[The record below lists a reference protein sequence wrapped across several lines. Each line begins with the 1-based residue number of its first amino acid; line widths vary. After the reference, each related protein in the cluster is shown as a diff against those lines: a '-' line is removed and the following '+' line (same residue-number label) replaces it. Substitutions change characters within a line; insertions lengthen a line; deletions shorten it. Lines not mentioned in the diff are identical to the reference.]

1 MSTIE
6 QLEKEAKQNVS
17 KQLLTLLQR
26 SDQLEKVNQYKQR
39 IIRKKISVETTLKTA
54 MQSQLDGVLS
64 GIQEL
69 KTVLDDMHTIKGN
82 IHEMKNSLQLLPPLG
97 LKLSDLRA
105 QNNRHVQYVTAIE
118 NLTHVFAVPDSVER
132 TKQWISEGKLLHAH
146 QSLMD
151 LEKSR
156 DELMYETHKL
166 NNQSM
171 ADKLLLQDYFSDVE
185 KVNQLLEKQI
195 KLILGRTL
203 LTVRKEPT
211 VIVTALRIIEREEH
225 LDQMCLQKKQ
235 QTNYLPIGTPKQWRK
250 LAMGVL
256 EESVSQKIE
265 GTQVDERGS
274 NKMWLVMYL
283 ELIRQ
288 LILEDLRVVTTL
300 CGPCFPPHYNIV
312 SSFMHMYHE
321 CLSIHLEEMATNLEG
336 NEIVSML
343 AWAVNTYPGVD
354 MMSNPELGANATPL
368 GPVLREEVIK
378 ELENKYV
385 IYIKENYVDWM
396 RKTLETEKEDWKSG
410 EAPDSDG
417 EGHYHTAA
425 PVIIFQMIDQNL
437 QLTKDISQELT
448 ERVLLLSVE
457 HVTEYGKISKDA
469 LRELKQDHFKDR
481 SKMVYFTHFMIATLN
496 NCLKFVELAHQMKQT
511 FWKRSE
517 LHRGEA
523 STKFEALLKVF
534 EELRNDSAQY
544 LLEEAFL
551 DLLPHFEALMTANW
565 LKSPVS
571 SSTIVITLDDYF
583 QDYRYLVPK
592 NLEFIILEAE
602 ELVVTRY
609 IASMLQKK
617 ITFKT
622 YDERKGAA
630 QKINRETNQLKAL
643 FSKYTPKNATS
654 SANIDAPLDCILALS
669 EVLMN
674 EDAEML
680 SLDLHT
686 LLNKYPD
693 ISDDHISRLLALRGD
708 LSRSEIQDIVSYVQ
722 KTKAGR
728 RYSYAKSFFHKI
740 P

>member
-1 MSTIE
+1 MSSID

-26 SDQLEKVNQYKQR
+26 ADQLEKVNQYKQR
-39 IIRKKISVETTLKTA
+39 IIRKKVSVETTLKTA
-54 MQSQLDGVLS
+54 MQSQLDGVIS

-69 KTVLDDMHTIKGN
+69 KTVLEDMQTIKSN
-82 IHEMKNSLQLLPPLG
+82 IHEMKNSLQALPPLG
-97 LKLSDLRA
+97 IRLSDLRA

-166 NNQSM
+166 SGQSM
-171 ADKLLLQDYFSDVE
+171 ADKLLLQDYFGDVE
-185 KVNQLLEKQI
+185 KVSQLLEKQI
-195 KLILGRTL
+195 KLIVSRTL

-225 LDQMCLQKKQ
+225 LDQMCLQKRQ
-235 QTNYLPIGTPKQWRK
+235 QSNYMPIGRPKHWRK
-250 LAMGVL
+250 MAMGVL

-274 NKMWLVMYL
+274 NKLWLVMYL
-283 ELIRQ
+283 ELIRK

-300 CGPCFPPHYNIV
+300 CGPCFPPHYDIV
-312 SSFMHMYHE
+312 NSFMRMYHD
-321 CLSIHLEEMATNLEG
+321 CLSVHLEEISSSLEG

-343 AWAVNTYPGVD
+343 TWAVNTYPGPE
-354 MMSNPELGANATPL
+354 MMRHSELGANATPL

-378 ELENKYV
+378 SLENKFFKYMQ
-385 IYIKENYVDWM
+385 ENYVDWM
-396 RKTLETEKEDWKSG
+396 RKTLETEKEDWKSTSPP
-410 EAPDSDG
+410 ESDG
-417 EGHYHTAA
+417 EEHYQTAA
-425 PVIIFQMIDQNL
+425 PAIIFQMIDQNL
-437 QLTKDISQELT
+437 VITKDIGQELT
-448 ERVLLLSVE
+448 EQILLLSVE
-457 HVTEYGKISKDA
+457 HVTEYGKMSKDA
-469 LRELKQDHFKDR
+469 LRELKVEHFKDR
-481 SKMVYFTHFMIATLN
+481 SKIMYFTHYMIAAMN
-496 NCLKFVELAHQMKQT
+496 NCLKYVEFAHQMKLT
-511 FWKRSE
+511 YWKRSE

-534 EELRNDSAQY
+534 EELRNDSVQY

-551 DLLPHFEALMTANW
+551 DLLPHFQDLMTAKW
-565 LKSPVS
+565 LASTVS
-571 SSTIVITLDDYF
+571 IETICMTLHDYF
-583 QDYRYLVPK
+583 QDYCHLVPK

-617 ITFKT
+617 ITFKN
-622 YDERKGAA
+622 YEERKAAA
-630 QKINRETNQLKAL
+630 QKIIKETKQLKTL
-643 FSKYTPKNATS
+643 FSKYTPQNTAAT
-654 SANIDAPLDCILALS
+654 ANIDAPLDCILALT

-674 EDAEML
+674 EDSEML

-708 LSRSEIQDIVSYVQ
+708 LNRLEIRDIVNYAQ
-722 KTKAGR
+722 KTKANR
-728 RYSYAKSFFHKI
+728 RFSYSKSLFHKI